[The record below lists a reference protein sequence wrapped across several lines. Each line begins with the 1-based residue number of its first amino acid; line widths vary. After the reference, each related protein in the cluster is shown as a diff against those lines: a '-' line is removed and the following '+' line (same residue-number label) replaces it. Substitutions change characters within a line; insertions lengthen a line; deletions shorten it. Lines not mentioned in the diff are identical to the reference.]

1 MKTHFIQSNIR
12 RAAIVAFFA
21 LAAAF
26 AHDSRA
32 ALIIG
37 DNFDTYQNGRLQT
50 VSGGTSVW
58 TSSTTTLVADATGV
72 AHSGTKYVELGTTTT
87 EISASRTFSDVPVT
101 GTYWV
106 QFSVQANFTNTD
118 LNSTNRP
125 QIRFG
130 DGTNNIVT
138 ILFRDDLDVFR
149 VAYVPTVGGSTTNI
163 DTKTAS
169 IGTDIKYTDKQWHTF
184 TFGIN
189 LTDKT
194 ASIYLDGHTVVSS
207 FTFSGYGDTFNKF
220 DIRSLIPTTATAGAS
235 LRIDSIGFYDT
246 NPFAPVPEASTW
258 ATFAGLAALALGLIA
273 RRHRKA

>member
-1 MKTHFIQSNIR
+1 MKTHRQPNLR
-12 RAAIVAFFA
+12 RAVVVAFFA
-21 LAAAF
+21 LTAAF

-32 ALIIG
+32 ALIAG
-37 DNFDTYQNGRLQT
+37 DNFDTYENGRLQT

-58 TSSTTTLVADATGV
+58 TSSTTTLVASATGV
-72 AHSGTKYVELGTTTT
+72 AHSGTKYVELGTTAA
-87 EISASRTFSDVPVT
+87 EISASRTFSGVPVT

-149 VAYVPTVGGSTTNI
+149 VAYVPTVGDATTNI
-163 DTKTAS
+163 DTRTAS
-169 IGTDIKYTDKQWHTF
+169 IGTDIKYTDNQWHTF
-184 TFGIN
+184 TFGID
-189 LTDKT
+189 LTNQT
-194 ASIYLDGHTVVSS
+194 ASIYLDGQTVISS
-207 FTFSGYGDTFNKF
+207 FTFSGYGTTFRKF
-220 DIRSLIPTTATAGAS
+220 DIRSLIPTSASDGSS

-246 NPFAPVPEASTW
+246 NPLSTVPEASTW
-258 ATFAGLAALALGLIA
+258 AAFAGLVALALGLFA
-273 RRHRKA
+273 RRHRRA